1 MAKKSEETAEIKEA
15 KKSQETK
22 YKTTEFVE
30 AAQAQFGLE
39 PFMVKAALEPDKEY
53 TLKEA
58 TSIIQKF
65 VRTEVK

>member
-1 MAKKSEETAEIKEA
+1 MTKKSEEKTEIKEV

-22 YKTTEFVE
+22 YKATEFIE
-30 AAQAQFGLE
+30 AARAQFGLE

-65 VRTEVK
+65 ARTEVK

>member
-22 YKTTEFVE
+22 YKATEFIE
-30 AAQAQFGLE
+30 AASAFGVE
-39 PFMVKAALEPDKEY
+39 PFMVKAALDPNKEY
-53 TLKEA
+53 TEKEA

-65 VRTEVK
+65 ARTEVK